1 MPTKPTYEELVQRI
15 QELEKHDQET
25 FSRAFVNLLENSTD
39 FLYFKDKEH
48 RFTAVSQ
55 VFAELT
61 GHKHWKDMIGKHDLE
76 VFPKKDATVYFQ
88 AELPIMSEGKS
99 LLNWRE
105 PYITPDGESGW
116 VDTNKWPIKDR
127 DGNVT
132 GLFGISRD
140 ITQLVKAEE
149 TLKKSEENFR
159 QLFEHSSLG
168 IAVHELVYDSKE
180 QPEDYI
186 LLNVNPAY
194 CEILN
199 LNADLVQGQRAS
211 QVYGVSPAPL
221 LSEYASIVM
230 IQNQS
235 NLNFLSNRL
244 TNGLKL
250 KHTLI
255 NQTAL

>member
-1 MPTKPTYEELVQRI
+1 
-15 QELEKHDQET
+15 
-25 FSRAFVNLLENSTD
+25 
-39 FLYFKDKEH
+39 
-48 RFTAVSQ
+48 
-55 VFAELT
+55 
-61 GHKHWKDMIGKHDLE
+61 
-76 VFPKKDATVYFQ
+76 
-88 AELPIMSEGKS
+88 MSEGKS

-127 DGNVT
+127 DGNVI

-159 QLFEHSSLG
+159 QLFEHSSSG

-186 LLNVNPAY
+186 LLNVNPSY

-221 LSEYASIVM
+221 LSEYASIVRTQKSIEFEFSFEEINKWFKIKAYSHQPDCFVTVFEDIEDITESKKAQEERERLISELKRALDEVKTLSGLLPLCASCKKIRDDKGYWNQIESY
-230 IQNQS
+230 IQQHS
-235 NLNFLSNRL
+235 SAVFSH
-244 TNGLKL
+244 GLCS
-250 KHTLI
+250 T
-255 NQTAL
+255 